1 MMVVNSIIP
10 SRKRTTFKVDPCGT
24 LIDTSWHCNR
34 CPYTWTGICL
44 ILKRIN
50 SHTEKGTLDRL
61 QSPWRSSQHAEQ
73 LFLIHVTCHLGL
85 FAWNNAICIFYD
97 RIHPLASFGIT
108 FLVNN
113 SMFRLTGNAQISE
126 RIPMIRKNISGKIRM
141 KIEGDIQYSS
151 LLNVAIILKLCL
163 FCAFSAIFC

>member
-10 SRKRTTFKVDPCGT
+10 NRKRMTFKVDPCGA

-34 CPYTWTGICL
+34 CPCTWTRICL

-50 SHTEKGTLDRL
+50 SYTGKGTLDRL

-73 LFLIHVTCHLGL
+73 LFSVHLTCHLAL
-85 FAWNNAICIFYD
+85 SAWNNAICIFYD
-97 RIHPLASFGIT
+97 RIHPLGSFGIT

-113 SMFRLTGNAQISE
+113 SMFRLTGNAQTSE
-126 RIPMIRKNISGKIRM
+126 RIRMIRKNISDKIRM
-141 KIEGDIQYSS
+141 TIEGDMRYSS

-163 FCAFSAIFC
+163 FCAFSAVFC